1 MHVSGALLLG
11 AADVQLP
18 RTNAR
23 EKDDPHGV
31 ILGEIKL
38 RFHQAC

>member
-1 MHVSGALLLG
+1 MFQEHFCLGLLK
-11 AADVQLP
+11 VQLP

-38 RFHQAC
+38 QFHQAC